1 MELFPLIELLDVH
14 KKQDIVKEYK
24 DQIFKIRE
32 SYNSNI
38 CKLHEDF
45 SQSKE
50 EKKMVSCL
58 AIIYFVKSEVFK
70 IHLQKKIETKIE
82 AHQSKMAELDSDNKR
97 LEACTEVFKKE
108 VEETLNILKKRFND
122 SLKKLNMEKFSE
134 TFPLP
139 VNFVFVE
146 N

>member
-1 MELFPLIELLDVH
+1 VISGVNELINKVKLGSSLPLKLFPLIELLDVH

-50 EKKMVSCL
+50 EKKMV
-58 AIIYFVKSEVFK
+58 IFY
-70 IHLQKKIETKIE
+70 
-82 AHQSKMAELDSDNKR
+82 QSFILVEKR
-97 LEACTEVFKKE
+97 
-108 VEETLNILKKRFND
+108 N
-122 SLKKLNMEKFSE
+122 
-134 TFPLP
+134 
-139 VNFVFVE
+139 
-146 N
+146 